1 MNLLEARQFFS
12 SELSDFTDEAK
23 LETRLI
29 IQKAT
34 GLTGPVLLSHPEK
47 ELSAKEW
54 ERIRDM
60 CSLRKKG
67 IPLPYILGEW
77 EFYGHPFNVSPA
89 VLIPR
94 PETELL
100 VEEASAWLKRHPDV
114 RHCYDIGTGSG
125 CIAVS
130 LLMDHPYLS
139 VTAVDIKREAL
150 LTAAGN
156 AVRHHCRERFY
167 PVQADLFS
175 AFSGVARLIC
185 ANLPYIPSKTCETIE
200 PAKFEPLSALD
211 GGPDGFD
218 LYRLLFR
225 ELQHKIEEG
234 SLILCEIEYRQRE
247 LALTAA
253 EEFFPG
259 RSVRVLE
266 DLAGQPRLLRIEQEK
281 HG

>member
-60 CSLRKKG
+60 CALRKKG
-67 IPLPYILGEW
+67 VPLPYILGEW
-77 EFYGHPFNVSPA
+77 EFYGHAFNVSPA

-100 VEEASAWLKRHPDV
+100 VEEASVWLKRHPDV

-130 LLMDHPYLS
+130 LLLAHPFLS
-139 VTAVDIKREAL
+139 VTAVDIKRDAL

-175 AFSGVARLIC
+175 AFSGGARLVC

-200 PAKFEPLSALD
+200 PAKFEPLTALD

-225 ELQHKIEEG
+225 ELRHKIEEG

-247 LALTAA
+247 LALAAA

-266 DLAGQPRLLRIEQEK
+266 DLAGQPRLLRIEQE
-281 HG
+281 